1 MTELKHYWTC
11 NRKGTILFIREDM
24 MADYMPKFD
33 KEMDAY
39 ILSCYIREGWMI
51 WQTIRLMVVLF

>member
-51 WQTIRLMVVLF
+51 